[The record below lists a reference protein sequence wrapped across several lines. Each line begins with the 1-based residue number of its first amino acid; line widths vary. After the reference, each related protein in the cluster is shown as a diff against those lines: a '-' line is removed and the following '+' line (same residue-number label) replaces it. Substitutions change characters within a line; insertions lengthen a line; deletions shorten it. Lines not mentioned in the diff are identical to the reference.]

1 MNDQIQAKASE
12 WLPIIHACRDALTER
27 IQGMIHSGEIDE
39 DDTVDTEGPEFITL
53 INDLVV
59 QVAEKNQWSMPQV
72 AVAMNYVVSIA
83 EGIHSDA

>member
-12 WLPIIHACRDALTER
+12 WLPIIHACRDALIER

-59 QVAEKNQWSMPQV
+59 QVAEKNQWLETKVATGMQFVLQV
-72 AVAMNYVVSIA
+72 IDGQS
-83 EGIHSDA
+83 